1 MLRFLQPKLE
11 VGNVLASVRSRVE
24 SLANGP
30 VPEQR
35 NALNA
40 VSEWPLKFCP
50 IKPKPSH
57 TMQKTIKSILQLS
70 ACLALALAFTAH
82 AEDKKV
88 DLTGT
93 WKSSFTNQNDQ
104 VRETVFKLK
113 AEGEKLTGTISGRN
127 NDTAIEEGKI
137 KGEEIS
143 FQVTREF
150 NGNKMVI
157 KYTGK
162 VSGDTIKGKSEVE
175 RDGQIRSRDWVA
187 KREVA
192 KESAK

>member
-1 MLRFLQPKLE
+1 M
-11 VGNVLASVRSRVE
+11 NA
-24 SLANGP
+24 AN
-30 VPEQR
+30 
-35 NALNA
+35 
-40 VSEWPLKFCP
+40 EWPAKCGP
-50 IKPKPSH
+50 TKPQPSH
-57 TMQKTIKSILQLS
+57 TMQRTIKSIIQLS
-70 ACLALALAFTAH
+70 ACLALTIGFMAR
-82 AEDKKV
+82 AEDKKI

-93 WKSSFTNQNDQ
+93 WKSSVTNQNDQ

-113 AEGEKLTGTISGRN
+113 AEGDKLTGTISGRN

-162 VSGDTIKGKSEVE
+162 VSGDTITGKSESE
-175 RDGQIRSRDWVA
+175 RDGQTRSRDWVA
-187 KREVA
+187 KREAA
-192 KESAK
+192 KDSAK